1 LADGTVLNAIIS
13 CELLVIRKIKR
24 RLIGGGRKK
33 NINDGCKNNA
43 GGLKNEVDKNNPGKQ
58 GAQFYW

>member
-1 LADGTVLNAIIS
+1 VT
-13 CELLVIRKIKR
+13 
-24 RLIGGGRKK
+24 IGNDVGKSNNDNENSKNNNGGRKK